1 LGERA
6 GYAVS
11 DEAAGGLE
19 AAKRFGRFSIKQAS
33 RGAIIETQFGQRTL
47 EPKDALPF
55 VVSA

>member
-19 AAKRFGRFSIKQAS
+19 AAKRFGRFSIKSAG
-33 RGAIIETQFGQRTL
+33 RGAIIETQFG
-47 EPKDALPF
+47 
-55 VVSA
+55 